1 MAELDTTMRALRSRT
16 RREILARIWD
26 RDLSAG
32 EIAATFA
39 LTGATISEHLAV
51 LRRAGLVEMT
61 KVGTSR
67 RYRAKP
73 AALAGLHGAIE
84 DAGKWRPADDLP
96 EQSLTMATTAPVVV
110 AQVDLPT
117 PPEVTFA
124 ALTDG
129 ELYSRWLQVPVSID
143 GDLFAAT
150 LEWGTEVRG
159 RYEIVVPPQ
168 LIVMS
173 WDFDDGN
180 IPVPG
185 QPLTGYLRVYPQ
197 GDGSR
202 VVVHQVVSTR
212 IGRGLWRVRGR
223 WFLDGSRPT
232 SCRPSPDQHRLR
244 VNAAASSHNSD
255 ARHTTDRSNGVQ
267 RSIATRRRPLLLRR
281 RSSRETPVAVAPRWR
296 RS

>member
-16 RREILARIWD
+16 RREILARIWE

-96 EQSLTMATTAPVVV
+96 EQSLTMTTTAPVVV

-143 GDLFAAT
+143 GDLFAAN

-185 QPLTGYLRVYPQ
+185 QPLTGYLRIYPQ

-202 VVVHQVVSTR
+202 VVVHQVVSTPDR
-212 IGRGLWRVRGR
+212 ARFMEGAWALVLGRLRANLVSALAGAA
-223 WFLDGSRPT
+223 
-232 SCRPSPDQHRLR
+232 PSPRQ
-244 VNAAASSHNSD
+244 
-255 ARHTTDRSNGVQ
+255 
-267 RSIATRRRPLLLRR
+267 RRRKQSQQR
-281 RSSRETPVAVAPRWR
+281 RSVRD
-296 RS
+296 

>member
-32 EIAATFA
+32 EIAAAFA

-84 DAGKWRPADDLP
+84 DAGKWRQADDLP
-96 EQSLTMATTAPVVV
+96 EQSLTLTTTALVVV

-143 GDLFAAT
+143 DSLFAAT

-185 QPLTGYLRVYPQ
+185 HPLTGYLRIHPHD
-197 GDGSR
+197 DGSR
-202 VVVHQVVSTR
+202 VVVHQLVSTSDR
-212 IGRGLWRVRGR
+212 ATFMEAAWAMVLGRLKTNIVSALAGSAPPPRQPRRKHSRRG
-223 WFLDGSRPT
+223 
-232 SCRPSPDQHRLR
+232 
-244 VNAAASSHNSD
+244 AA
-255 ARHTTDRSNGVQ
+255 
-267 RSIATRRRPLLLRR
+267 P
-281 RSSRETPVAVAPRWR
+281 E
-296 RS
+296 

>member
-96 EQSLTMATTAPVVV
+96 EQSLAMTTTAPVVV

-143 GDLFAAT
+143 GDLFAAN

-185 QPLTGYLRVYPQ
+185 QPLTGYLRIYPQ

-202 VVVHQVVSTR
+202 VVVHQVVSTPDR
-212 IGRGLWRVRGR
+212 ARFMEGAWALVLGRLRANLVSALAGAA
-223 WFLDGSRPT
+223 
-232 SCRPSPDQHRLR
+232 PSPRQ
-244 VNAAASSHNSD
+244 
-255 ARHTTDRSNGVQ
+255 
-267 RSIATRRRPLLLRR
+267 RRRKQSQQR
-281 RSSRETPVAVAPRWR
+281 RSVRD
-296 RS
+296 

>member
-1 MAELDTTMRALRSRT
+1 
-16 RREILARIWD
+16 
-26 RDLSAG
+26 
-32 EIAATFA
+32 
-39 LTGATISEHLAV
+39 
-51 LRRAGLVEMT
+51 
-61 KVGTSR
+61 
-67 RYRAKP
+67 
-73 AALAGLHGAIE
+73 
-84 DAGKWRPADDLP
+84 
-96 EQSLTMATTAPVVV
+96 VVV

-143 GDLFAAT
+143 GDLFAAN

-202 VVVHQVVSTR
+202 VVVHQVVSTPDR
-212 IGRGLWRVRGR
+212 ARFMEGAWAMVLGRLKANLVSA
-223 WFLDGSRPT
+223 LAGSA
-232 SCRPSPDQHRLR
+232 PSPRQ
-244 VNAAASSHNSD
+244 
-255 ARHTTDRSNGVQ
+255 
-267 RSIATRRRPLLLRR
+267 RRRKQSQQRH
-281 RSSRETPVAVAPRWR
+281 SAGD
-296 RS
+296 

>member
-1 MAELDTTMRALRSRT
+1 MAELDATMRALRSRT

-84 DAGKWRPADDLP
+84 AADKWRPANDLP
-96 EQSLTMATTAPVVV
+96 EQSLIITTTAPVVV

-143 GDLFAAT
+143 GDQFAAT

-159 RYEIVVPPQ
+159 RTSTPPQ
-168 LIVMS
+168 TI
-173 WDFDDGN
+173 
-180 IPVPG
+180 
-185 QPLTGYLRVYPQ
+185 T
-197 GDGSR
+197 
-202 VVVHQVVSTR
+202 
-212 IGRGLWRVRGR
+212 
-223 WFLDGSRPT
+223 
-232 SCRPSPDQHRLR
+232 
-244 VNAAASSHNSD
+244 NAAVGT
-255 ARHTTDRSNGVQ
+255 RLTDGPNGRSN
-267 RSIATRRRPLLLRR
+267 ARRRLVRR
-281 RSSRETPVAVAPRWR
+281 ALMILVTSSLYPSGVRLT
-296 RS
+296 

>member
-1 MAELDTTMRALRSRT
+1 
-16 RREILARIWD
+16 
-26 RDLSAG
+26 
-32 EIAATFA
+32 
-39 LTGATISEHLAV
+39 
-51 LRRAGLVEMT
+51 MT
-61 KVGTSR
+61 
-67 RYRAKP
+67 
-73 AALAGLHGAIE
+73 
-84 DAGKWRPADDLP
+84 
-96 EQSLTMATTAPVVV
+96 TTAPVVV

-129 ELYSRWLQVPVSID
+129 DLYSRWLQVPVSID

-202 VVVHQVVSTR
+202 VVVHQVVSNPDR
-212 IGRGLWRVRGR
+212 ARFMEGAWAMVLGRLRANLVSA
-223 WFLDGSRPT
+223 LAGSA
-232 SCRPSPDQHRLR
+232 PSPRQ
-244 VNAAASSHNSD
+244 
-255 ARHTTDRSNGVQ
+255 
-267 RSIATRRRPLLLRR
+267 RRRKQSQQRR
-281 RSSRETPVAVAPRWR
+281 AVRD
-296 RS
+296 

>member
-1 MAELDTTMRALRSRT
+1 MAELDATMRALRSRT

-26 RDLSAG
+26 QDLSAG

-96 EQSLTMATTAPVVV
+96 EQALTMTTTAPVVV

-129 ELYSRWLQVPVSID
+129 ELYSRWLQVPVSIN
-143 GDLFAAT
+143 GDQFAAT

-185 QPLTGYLRVYPQ
+185 QPLTGYLRVLPH

-202 VVVHQVVSTR
+202 VVVHQLISTSDRAAFMESAWATVLGRLKANVVSALAGAT
-212 IGRGLWRVRGR
+212 
-223 WFLDGSRPT
+223 P
-232 SCRPSPDQHRLR
+232 P
-244 VNAAASSHNSD
+244 
-255 ARHTTDRSNGVQ
+255 Q
-267 RSIATRRRPLLLRR
+267 RQRRRKQQSQPR
-281 RSSRETPVAVAPRWR
+281 RSARD
-296 RS
+296 

>member
-1 MAELDTTMRALRSRT
+1 MVPPIALCGWSSRT
-16 RREILARIWD
+16 LLRVSCDSACRIEYPPIG
-26 RDLSAG
+26 S
-32 EIAATFA
+32 
-39 LTGATISEHLAV
+39 
-51 LRRAGLVEMT
+51 
-61 KVGTSR
+61 
-67 RYRAKP
+67 
-73 AALAGLHGAIE
+73 
-84 DAGKWRPADDLP
+84 
-96 EQSLTMATTAPVVV
+96 TTAQVVV

-143 GDLFAAT
+143 GDQFAAT

-185 QPLTGYLRVYPQ
+185 HPLTGYLRVYPD

-202 VVVHQVVSTR
+202 VVVHQVVNSSDRATFMEGAWAMVL
-212 IGRGLWRVRGR
+212 GRLKANI
-223 WFLDGSRPT
+223 LSALAGSAPPPR
-232 SCRPSPDQHRLR
+232 QHRHKQ
-244 VNAAASSHNSD
+244 S
-255 ARHTTDRSNGVQ
+255 Q
-267 RSIATRRRPLLLRR
+267 TRR
-281 RSSRETPVAVAPRWR
+281 SAHD
-296 RS
+296 

>member
-1 MAELDTTMRALRSRT
+1 MRALRSRT

-96 EQSLTMATTAPVVV
+96 EQSLTMTTTAPVVV

-129 ELYSRWLQVPVSID
+129 ELYSGWLQVPVSID
-143 GDLFAAT
+143 GDQFAAT

-159 RYEIVVPPQ
+159 RYEIV
-168 LIVMS
+168 MN

-185 QPLTGYLRVYPQ
+185 HPLTGYLRVHPHD
-197 GDGSR
+197 GGSR
-202 VVVHQVVSTR
+202 VVVHQVVSTSDR
-212 IGRGLWRVRGR
+212 ATFIEGAWAMVLGRLKANVVSAIT
-223 WFLDGSRPT
+223 GSAPPPRQ
-232 SCRPSPDQHRLR
+232 S
-244 VNAAASSHNSD
+244 
-255 ARHTTDRSNGVQ
+255 
-267 RSIATRRRPLLLRR
+267 RRK
-281 RSSRETPVAVAPRWR
+281 
-296 RS
+296 

>member
-1 MAELDTTMRALRSRT
+1 MAELDATMRALRSRT

-84 DAGKWRPADDLP
+84 AADKWRPANDLP
-96 EQSLTMATTAPVVV
+96 EQSLIITTTAPVVV

-129 ELYSRWLQVPVSID
+129 ELYSRWLQVPVSIH
-143 GDLFAAT
+143 GDQFAAT

-159 RYEIVVPPQ
+159 GP
-168 LIVMS
+168 
-173 WDFDDGN
+173 
-180 IPVPG
+180 
-185 QPLTGYLRVYPQ
+185 
-197 GDGSR
+197 
-202 VVVHQVVSTR
+202 
-212 IGRGLWRVRGR
+212 
-223 WFLDGSRPT
+223 
-232 SCRPSPDQHRLR
+232 
-244 VNAAASSHNSD
+244 
-255 ARHTTDRSNGVQ
+255 
-267 RSIATRRRPLLLRR
+267 
-281 RSSRETPVAVAPRWR
+281 
-296 RS
+296 

>member
-1 MAELDTTMRALRSRT
+1 MADLDATMRALRSRT

-32 EIAATFA
+32 EIAAAFD
-39 LTGATISEHLAV
+39 LTAATISEHLGV

-73 AALAGLHGAIE
+73 DALAGLHGAIE
-84 DAGKWRPADDLP
+84 DAGKWRSADDLP
-96 EQSLTMATTAPVVV
+96 EQALTTTTTAQVVV

-143 GDLFAAT
+143 GDRFAAT

-159 RYEIVVPPQ
+159 SLRDRGPAAADRDELGFQRWQHPAARAPVDRLSAGPSRRRRQPGRGTPSGQQLRSGDVHGGRVGDGPRTSQSQHPVGPRRIGTPTTSTPPQ
-168 LIVMS
+168 TI
-173 WDFDDGN
+173 
-180 IPVPG
+180 
-185 QPLTGYLRVYPQ
+185 T
-197 GDGSR
+197 
-202 VVVHQVVSTR
+202 
-212 IGRGLWRVRGR
+212 
-223 WFLDGSRPT
+223 
-232 SCRPSPDQHRLR
+232 
-244 VNAAASSHNSD
+244 NAAVGT
-255 ARHTTDRSNGVQ
+255 RLTDGPNGRSN
-267 RSIATRRRPLLLRR
+267 ARRRLVR
-281 RSSRETPVAVAPRWR
+281 
-296 RS
+296 

>member
-1 MAELDTTMRALRSRT
+1 MAELDTTMRALMSRT
-16 RREILARIWD
+16 RREILARIWE

-96 EQSLTMATTAPVVV
+96 EQSLIMTTTAPVVV
-110 AQVDLPT
+110 AQVDLST

-143 GDLFAAT
+143 GDLFAAN

-202 VVVHQVVSTR
+202 VVVHQVVSTPDR
-212 IGRGLWRVRGR
+212 ARFMEGAWAMVLGRLKANLVSA
-223 WFLDGSRPT
+223 LAGSA
-232 SCRPSPDQHRLR
+232 PSPRQ
-244 VNAAASSHNSD
+244 
-255 ARHTTDRSNGVQ
+255 
-267 RSIATRRRPLLLRR
+267 RRRKQSQQRH
-281 RSSRETPVAVAPRWR
+281 SAGD
-296 RS
+296 

>member
-1 MAELDTTMRALRSRT
+1 MAELDATMRALRSRT

-32 EIAATFA
+32 EIAAAFNV
-39 LTGATISEHLAV
+39 TGPTISEHLGV

-73 AALAGLHGAIE
+73 AALAGLHGALE

-96 EQSLTMATTAPVVV
+96 ERALTTTSTTPVVV
-110 AQVDLPT
+110 AEVNVPT
-117 PPEVTFA
+117 PPEMTFA

-143 GDLFAAT
+143 GNQFAAT

-180 IPVPG
+180 VPVPG
-185 QPLTGYLRVYPQ
+185 HPLVGYLRVYPD
-197 GDGSR
+197 GGGSR
-202 VVVHQVVSTR
+202 VVVHQVVNSSDR
-212 IGRGLWRVRGR
+212 AAFMEGAWAMVLGRLKANVASA
-223 WFLDGSRPT
+223 LAGSAPPPR
-232 SCRPSPDQHRLR
+232 QHRR
-244 VNAAASSHNSD
+244 KQSTGS
-255 ARHTTDRSNGVQ
+255 
-267 RSIATRRRPLLLRR
+267 
-281 RSSRETPVAVAPRWR
+281 E
-296 RS
+296 

>member
-1 MAELDTTMRALRSRT
+1 
-16 RREILARIWD
+16 
-26 RDLSAG
+26 
-32 EIAATFA
+32 
-39 LTGATISEHLAV
+39 
-51 LRRAGLVEMT
+51 
-61 KVGTSR
+61 
-67 RYRAKP
+67 
-73 AALAGLHGAIE
+73 
-84 DAGKWRPADDLP
+84 
-96 EQSLTMATTAPVVV
+96 VVV

-185 QPLTGYLRVYPQ
+185 QPLTGYLRIYPQ

-202 VVVHQVVSTR
+202 VVVHQVVSTPDR
-212 IGRGLWRVRGR
+212 ARFMEGAWALVLGRLRANLVSALAGAA
-223 WFLDGSRPT
+223 
-232 SCRPSPDQHRLR
+232 PSPRQ
-244 VNAAASSHNSD
+244 
-255 ARHTTDRSNGVQ
+255 
-267 RSIATRRRPLLLRR
+267 RRRKQSQQR
-281 RSSRETPVAVAPRWR
+281 RSVRD
-296 RS
+296 